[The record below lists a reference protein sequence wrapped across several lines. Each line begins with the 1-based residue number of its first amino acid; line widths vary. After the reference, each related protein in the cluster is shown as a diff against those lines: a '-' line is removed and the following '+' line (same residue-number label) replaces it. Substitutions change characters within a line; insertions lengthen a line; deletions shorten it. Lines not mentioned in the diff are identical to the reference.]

1 LVFHL
6 PTLGYQSTFRHSRC
20 RWFPAVRI
28 YIHLHWKQEGQILYL
43 KAGYGLACEPFLAF
57 NILFFYFVIMKL
69 ILATNNQHKVE
80 EIRHAIGSAYELM
93 TLREAG
99 INIDIPE
106 PYGTLEENASA
117 KSKTI
122 YEITG
127 LNCFGEDTGLEVMAL
142 NGEPGVKSARYAGDE
157 KSFDKNIEK
166 LLDKL
171 KDKTD
176 RTAHFRTVIS
186 LLMDGKETQFEGICQ
201 GKIIYERKGDRGF
214 GYDPVFIPNG
224 SDKSFAEMELAEKD
238 RFSHRA
244 KAVAKLVTFLSHI
257 TGIMNRLESKSEN

>member
-1 LVFHL
+1 
-6 PTLGYQSTFRHSRC
+6 
-20 RWFPAVRI
+20 
-28 YIHLHWKQEGQILYL
+28 
-43 KAGYGLACEPFLAF
+43 
-57 NILFFYFVIMKL
+57 MKL

-93 TLREAG
+93 TLKEAG

-106 PYGTLEENASA
+106 PYATLEENASS
-117 KSKTI
+117 KSKII

-127 LNCFGEDTGLEVMAL
+127 LNCFGEDTGLEVRAL
-142 NGEPGVKSARYAGDE
+142 NGEPGVKSARYAGEE
-157 KSFDKNIEK
+157 KSFDKNIDK

-171 KDKTD
+171 RDKTD
-176 RTAHFRTVIS
+176 RSAHFRTVIS
-186 LLMDGKETQFEGICQ
+186 LLINGRETQFEGVCAGEIT
-201 GKIIYERKGDRGF
+201 YERKGSRGF

-224 SDKSFAEMELAEKD
+224 SDKSFGEMELAEKD

-257 TGIMNRLESKSEN
+257 TETTNPLESKSEN